1 MFLREILLSLVAVAL
16 LAFPARAEGLK
27 FFSSVITAPSTQFYF
42 ILPSDP
48 SPTMFDPLAA
58 AFTISDAT
66 LYAYDSQGGFYPV
79 KDDLTFY
86 EFGQGG
92 GFSITRG
99 YTGMGIRYYGAQLF
113 GGALDAPVFSPAI
126 FTLDNDFFPSSSTL
140 TITPLG
146 AVPEPATW
154 MMLIVGFGLAGA
166 AVRQRRR
173 WEQTA
178 YA

>member
-1 MFLREILLSLVAVAL
+1 M
-16 LAFPARAEGLK
+16 
-27 FFSSVITAPSTQFYF
+27 
-42 ILPSDP
+42 
-48 SPTMFDPLAA
+48 
-58 AFTISDAT
+58 
-66 LYAYDSQGGFYPV
+66 

-92 GFSITRG
+92 GFSITRV

-140 TITPLG
+140 TITPQG

-154 MMLIVGFGLAGA
+154 MMLSMGFGLAGA
-166 AVRQRRR
+166 AVRQRRPR
-173 WEQTA
+173 RATWG
-178 YA
+178 